1 MVLAKGSTPQ
11 YGRRPLR
18 CGILTR
24 LMTAVGQSRQID
36 RPTTLV
42 SCPLRADRVRNS
54 APQRIEALCPILLR
68 KSLMVSRNGDS
79 VVVKRFAVEASD
91 DGAAQSRSRAV
102 VLFISA

>member
-18 CGILTR
+18 CEILTR

-54 APQRIEALCPILLR
+54 APQRIEALCPDPD
-68 KSLMVSRNGDS
+68 SEHHSESPVSRNPI
-79 VVVKRFAVEASD
+79 KASMR
-91 DGAAQSRSRAV
+91 QSPQVSG
-102 VLFISA
+102 SAPLTG